1 MALSVVTDSVA
12 IDSPATIPCGLSGT
26 ASPPLGSETSEMTA
40 VLLVKCV
47 KRTDAS
53 KRDESYC
60 SYFGRRIHLSV
71 LPSFSKE
78 ESADTRVAFKVTA
91 SIAAKLS
98 A

>member
-26 ASPPLGSETSEMTA
+26 APPPLGSETSEMT
-40 VLLVKCV
+40 VILLAKCD

>member
-40 VLLVKCV
+40 VLLAKCV

-53 KRDESYC
+53 KRDEPLL
-60 SYFGRRIHLSV
+60 FVFRQ
-71 LPSFSKE
+71 
-78 ESADTRVAFKVTA
+78 ADPLERL
-91 SIAAKLS
+91 AKLLEPRIGGY
-98 A
+98 